1 MPFKCFVFFGSILA
15 WGFPPYAGGTLNFPE
30 FVGKETFINECNQ
43 LANTYG
49 ERFRL
54 TQKQEELVRNL

>member
-1 MPFKCFVFFGSILA
+1 LA
-15 WGFPPYAGGTLNFPE
+15 WGFPPYAGGTLNFAG
-30 FVGKETFINECNQ
+30 FVGTETFLNEVER

-54 TQKQEELVRNL
+54 NEKQKELVRNL